1 MKQDRA
7 GSKAIRN
14 GQTRCNLK
22 VESTGHTL
30 IWKRHIRQRD
40 KQEKLQDC
48 WPEQLKKQLWLT
60 EMEKA
65 TGQEGWESGQK
76 SHP

>member
-1 MKQDRA
+1 MVIQAMKQDRP

-22 VESTGHTL
+22 VESTGHTI
-30 IWKRHIRQRD
+30 IWKWHIRKRD

-48 WPEQLKKQLWLT
+48 WPEQLKKQL
-60 EMEKA
+60 
-65 TGQEGWESGQK
+65 
-76 SHP
+76 